1 MKAIVKSIGS
11 KYSYFD
17 YDFKVGEE
25 FDVSTFTEAKDI
37 KLGRMFKICV
47 PGIGTELF
55 WENNCSE
62 LGGGNWELV
71 E

>member
-17 YDFKVGEE
+17 YTFKVSEE
-25 FDVSTFTEAKDI
+25 FNVSTITETKDI
-37 KLGRMFKICV
+37 KFGRMFKICI

-55 WENNCSE
+55 
-62 LGGGNWELV
+62 
-71 E
+71 